1 MDPLRVLLAAE
12 CLSALLLGAAEC
24 SSLLSAPGRSS
35 LLKQSLTSDT
45 KQLGVPPS
53 VERMLTLAARHEHT
67 KFYLR
72 KNMVL
77 KISPLRLMFGPVN
90 AAGVVN
96 KSKSMVTKM
105 PMKLADIEVSRFT
118 PLRMTI
124 VGQRMD
130 ATSPCQR
137 DAIGL
142 IIREMLQVTEEQD
155 EEMQRGG
162 GEAVRWKEYQKV
174 VAERRLRQLRRQERT
189 DRTQP
194 NNGLQKGIKQLT
206 EDLSNSDS
214 GEDYFSED
222 GHSEE
227 TISDPDEPYWVEE
240 YPDSEGEDEEEML
253 TKGHHESALQKKDMV
268 NKVAFIAPKSWNFAH
283 KDVAFPVT
291 RLVDGQEKKKRQI
304 KAVADEKEQRRRREI
319 RQHERMR
326 KRRDFGIAPPS
337 TGEDEKE
344 VDAWWNGIEL
354 DIAPDSLSMP
364 SDSELADLPFETD
377 EDEDSELEL
386 ELAHEMK
393 RAKTEEE
400 RARRKAEAME
410 GTAKF
415 KAQQARD
422 KVKTLQQRNEDS

>member
-1 MDPLRVLLAAE
+1 
-12 CLSALLLGAAEC
+12 
-24 SSLLSAPGRSS
+24 
-35 LLKQSLTSDT
+35 
-45 KQLGVPPS
+45 
-53 VERMLTLAARHEHT
+53 
-67 KFYLR
+67 
-72 KNMVL
+72 
-77 KISPLRLMFGPVN
+77 
-90 AAGVVN
+90 
-96 KSKSMVTKM
+96 
-105 PMKLADIEVSRFT
+105 
-118 PLRMTI
+118 
-124 VGQRMD
+124 MD

-194 NNGLQKGIKQLT
+194 NNGLQKGIKIADAEPAAAASMWPEQSSETGSLSVPVLRAATTDSQLT

-253 TKGHHESALQKKDMV
+253 TKGHHESALQKKDMLTLAARHEHTKFYLRKNMVLKISPLRLMFGPVNAAGVV
-268 NKVAFIAPKSWNFAH
+268 NKSKSM
-283 KDVAFPVT
+283 VT
-291 RLVDGQEKKKRQI
+291 KMPMKL
-304 KAVADEKEQRRRREI
+304 ADIEVSRFTPL
-319 RQHERMR
+319 
-326 KRRDFGIAPPS
+326 RRDFGIAPPS

-415 KAQQARD
+415 K
-422 KVKTLQQRNEDS
+422 